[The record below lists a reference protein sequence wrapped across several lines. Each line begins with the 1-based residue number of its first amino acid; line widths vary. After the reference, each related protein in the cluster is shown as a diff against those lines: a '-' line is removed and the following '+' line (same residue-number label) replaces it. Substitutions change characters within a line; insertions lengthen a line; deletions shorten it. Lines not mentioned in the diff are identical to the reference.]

1 VVQTDPVKSDADLV
15 GEALCGIREALAEL
29 VRRHWDTAV
38 FLTARVL
45 GSQEL
50 ARDAAQEAAV
60 AALTDLGRLRSPDR
74 FGAWYCGIA
83 LNVSR
88 RWLRH
93 LRPEVPGE
101 LADRAAA
108 SPGPAEAA
116 ESADV
121 AARVRGAVAALPNG
135 QQDAVLLFY
144 LQGMSHREVAGE
156 LGISVGAVKSRLH
169 QARAALAP
177 VLAPIAEREPAGP
190 TGRERATM
198 NRVMVGASTVGAS
211 TVGAS
216 TVGASTVGA
225 STVGA
230 STVGAST
237 VRENTVRENTVG
249 WVDVT
254 VSEIRREENEDPG
267 QRKHVMILAERGGD
281 RLLPVWIGR
290 AEATAIALAL
300 EAVETPR
307 PFTYK
312 LAAGL
317 VGAAGGRLAEVRIAR
332 LLDEVFYATV
342 VVDGPAG
349 QQEVDARP
357 SDAVN
362 LALAAGTPIR
372 VDGELLSLDLP
383 ASHAEELSALPV
395 ATAEIA
401 EEARRHIT
409 AWSTQERPD

>member
-1 VVQTDPVKSDADLV
+1 V
-15 GEALCGIREALAEL
+15 GEALSGVREALAEL

-38 FLTARVL
+38 FLAARVL
-45 GSQEL
+45 GSPEL

-74 FGAWYCGIA
+74 FGAWFCGIA

-88 RWLRH
+88 RWLRQ

-101 LADRAAA
+101 LADLAAA

-121 AARVRGAVAALPNG
+121 AARVRGAVAALPGG
-135 QQDAVLLFY
+135 QQDAVMLFY

-177 VLAPIAEREPAGP
+177 VLAPMAGIRREGTTMA
-190 TGRERATM
+190 TG
-198 NRVMVGASTVGAS
+198 TVD
-211 TVGAS
+211 
-216 TVGASTVGA
+216 
-225 STVGA
+225 
-230 STVGAST
+230 
-237 VRENTVRENTVG
+237 
-249 WVDVT
+249 WVDVA
-254 VSEIRREENEDPG
+254 VSEIRREDGDDAPG
-267 QRKHVMILAERGGD
+267 RKHVMILTERGGD
-281 RLLPVWIGR
+281 RRLPIWIGQT
-290 AEATAIALAL
+290 EAVALALAL

-332 LLDEVFYATV
+332 LLDEVYYATV
-342 VVDGPAG
+342 VVDAPSGRR
-349 QQEVDARP
+349 EVDARP

-372 VDGELLSLDLP
+372 ADGELLTLGLADDC
-383 ASHAEELSALPV
+383 ATELGSLPV

-401 EEARRHIT
+401 EEARRLLT
-409 AWSTQERPD
+409 AHRARGDR